1 MTRSSAWELSG
12 NKTGARGLM
21 PLILLICVAATA
33 GRMVSAESRVTV
45 RPPLCVDHDQQ
56 PIPLP
61 KASEVSELYAI
72 LYNSWF
78 RPLNLEGHVVSASD
92 KGSLNV
98 NAWDE
103 VPDSSWF
110 TNRIARQSVAA
121 GEILTSLE
129 GKNPEPGPWKIV
141 RIRDEGYTPKVD
153 IRDSSGTIYVL
164 KFDLPDKPERNSAA
178 ERISTLVMHAAGYN
192 VPYNTIVYFQPR
204 DLELDK
210 DSYYRDQIKRRR
222 PMTHADLESL
232 LARLKP
238 RPDGTYR
245 GMASLMLSGKTLGP
259 FVYTGTRK
267 DDLNDI
273 IPHELRRE
281 LRGMRVIASWINH
294 ADVKDVN
301 AMDVYVTGNYVKHYM
316 LDFGSTM
323 GSGDFIHGPYRVGHE
338 YIYDGDATFHSLITL
353 GFYRRPWEVGG
364 KIIYPEVG
372 YYQAALF
379 DPAKWKPNYPN
390 LAFLR
395 MDDSDAYWGAKI
407 VTAYSNR
414 MVRRLAEAGDYSRPE
429 LTRHIEDVM
438 LSRRDAIGNYW
449 LDRITPLE
457 EFRLARRD
465 SGAELRFRDLALERG
480 YADEGVRS
488 YRVRSTDADGKELA
502 PVTVTRTSHGAVGL
516 PSAPSQRQ
524 GFAVLDRYGRSP
536 SVRLLIQS
544 NRRDGGWAFPVEVVL
559 GHNGESSTLEI
570 LGWYHAPK

>member
-1 MTRSSAWELSG
+1 MTRSSAWESSG
-12 NKTGARGLM
+12 RNASPRGRM
-21 PLILLICVAATA
+21 ALILLVCMAATV
-33 GRMVSAESRVTV
+33 GRTVSAGSRVAV
-45 RPPLCVDHDQQ
+45 RPPLRVDHDQR

-78 RPLNLEGHVVSASD
+78 RPLNLENHVVNASD
-92 KGSLNV
+92 RGSLNV

-110 TNRIARQSVAA
+110 ANRIGRQPMSFGEVLA
-121 GEILTSLE
+121 GLK
-129 GKNPEPGPWKIV
+129 GKEPDPGPWKIL

-153 IRDSSGTIYVL
+153 IRDASGATYVL
-164 KFDLPDKPERNSAA
+164 KFDLPEKPERNSAS
-178 ERISTLVMHAAGYN
+178 ERICTLVMHAAGYN
-192 VPYNTIVYFQPR
+192 VPYNTIVYFRPR

-210 DSYYRDQIKRRR
+210 DSYYRDALKKRR
-222 PMTHADLESL
+222 PMTQADLESL

-245 GMASLMLSGKTLGP
+245 GMASLMLSGTTLGP

-267 DDLNDI
+267 DDPNDI

-294 ADVKDVN
+294 TDVKDIN
-301 AMDVYVTGNYVKHYM
+301 AMDVYVAGDYVKHYM

-323 GSGDFIHGPYRVGHE
+323 GSGDFIHGPYRIGHE
-338 YIYDGDATFHSLITL
+338 YIYDGGATSHSLVTL
-353 GFYRRPWEVGG
+353 GFYRRPWEVEGR
-364 KIIYPEVG
+364 IVYPEVG
-372 YYQAALF
+372 YYEAALF

-395 MDDSDAYWGAKI
+395 MDDSDAYWGTKI
-407 VTAYSNR
+407 VTAYSNQVIR
-414 MVRRLAEAGDYSRPE
+414 SLAEAGDYSRAE
-429 LTRHIEDVM
+429 VTEYLEDVM

-449 LDRITPLE
+449 FDRITALE
-457 EFRLARRD
+457 DFTLAR
-465 SGAELRFRDLALERG
+465 SGSGMELCFRDLALERA
-480 YADEGVRS
+480 YADGGSRS
-488 YRVRSTDADGKELA
+488 YRVQTMEADGRELA
-502 PVTVTRTSHGAVGL
+502 PVTVTRTSHRVVGL
-516 PSAPSQRQ
+516 PSSAMQAQ
-524 GFAVLDRYGRSP
+524 GSALEDRYGRKP

-544 NRRDGGWAFPVEVVL
+544 NRRDGGWALPVEVVL
-559 GHNGESSTLEI
+559 GYSGGSSTIEI